1 MEPCCPSQQKG
12 RNTRMPKTTTRQDK
26 TRQDT
31 ARHGKTRQHHHQTL
45 KKQRQTHE
53 RRQGWKEEGTY
64 LKIGGKNI
72 QFKKALA
79 SVFLKKVQRKCPIM
93 FFIQNVLF
101 LEYIL
106 TH

>member
-1 MEPCCPSQQKG
+1 VQTKDKAADKRQGRQK
-12 RNTRMPKTTTRQDK
+12 TREDKTRQDKTRQGK

-31 ARHGKTRQHHHQTL
+31 ARHGKTRPHHHQTL

-79 SVFLKKVQRKCPIM
+79 SVFLK
-93 FFIQNVLF
+93 
-101 LEYIL
+101 
-106 TH
+106 